1 MELETNRT
9 RAHNSSVLSQPHHH
23 RRLRLRPCMSV
34 CFCYATHIKG
44 LQVKV
49 LIRYVCTRDI
59 HKHGLG
65 AENQSRCPF
74 KYSVSPKFSENCAR
88 TRLILSY
95 SSYVFLSLNRILHFH
110 RFLSSHGH
118 TSILAF
124 SKPSWR
130 ELWIFSSFHRFE
142 FEYWAKLIVL
152 LYHLTC
158 SKSWRKNYMIHWH
171 RHECDVLCYIKI

>member
-1 MELETNRT
+1 MLELETNRT

-65 AENQSRCPF
+65 TENQSRCPF
-74 KYSVSPKFSENCAR
+74 KYSVSPKFQKTSLELALLF
-88 TRLILSY
+88 LILEQDSPF
-95 SSYVFLSLNRILHFH
+95 SSNF
-110 RFLSSHGH
+110 GQ
-118 TSILAF
+118 TSIPAF
-124 SKPSWR
+124 SKPSNGGYFESFLFASSLNIEKNLKFLCYWLYLLE
-130 ELWIFSSFHRFE
+130 ELWDILCGIF
-142 FEYWAKLIVL
+142 
-152 LYHLTC
+152 
-158 SKSWRKNYMIHWH
+158 
-171 RHECDVLCYIKI
+171 IKILIKNCILKIII